1 MDLDRVEV
9 VFGTARFGSQDPD
22 DPVAVAHRG
31 NLGVGYDD
39 RAVGEIE
46 SGDRTMLDPGRAVAD
61 DIVEV
66 FLELVEHPLDPVA
79 LQRFLVPR
87 LRRREDVKVVVAL
100 IPDQC
105 LVELSG
111 AVEYI
116 DEIEHNAAL
125 APHDQVE
132 VAQPDIEV
140 DNDSPLAAQS
150 QPGGDR
156 GCGSGLADASLAR
169 SEHDYFG
176 PTALTLLPQQTPCD
190 GFAAVAAARESAASM
205 MSVNFARWSTDHRR
219 APSAP
224 VNPRAPAG
232 FDR

>member
-1 MDLDRVEV
+1 MDLDRVEF
-9 VFGTARFGSQDPD
+9 VFVTARFGRQDAD

-46 SGDRTMLDPGRAVAD
+46 SCDRTMLDPGRAVAD

-105 LVELSG
+105 LVELSV
-111 AVEYI
+111 AVDDI
-116 DEIEHNAAL
+116 DEIEHNAAF

-132 VAQPDIEV
+132 VAQPDIKV

-150 QPGGDR
+150 QPGDDR
-156 GCGSGLADASLAR
+156 GCGGALADPSL
-169 SEHDYFG
+169 SPSDYYSFAQ
-176 PTALTLLPQQTPCD
+176 PHLPPLPQPTPPPQLP
-190 GFAAVAAARESAASM
+190 AV
-205 MSVNFARWSTDHRR
+205 
-219 APSAP
+219 
-224 VNPRAPAG
+224 PA
-232 FDR
+232 

>member
-31 NLGVGYDD
+31 NLGVGYGA
-39 RAVGEIE
+39 RAGGERE
-46 SGDRTMLDPGRAVAD
+46 SGDRTVLDPGRAVAD

-66 FLELVEHPLDPVA
+66 FLQLVEHPLDPVP
-79 LQRFLVPR
+79 LQRFLVPP
-87 LRRREDVKVVVAL
+87 LRRREDVKVVVAV

-105 LVELSG
+105 VVELSV
-111 AVEYI
+111 AVDDI
-116 DEIEHNAAL
+116 DEIEHNAAF

-156 GCGSGLADASLAR
+156 GCGGGLADASLAR

-176 PTALTLLPQQTPCD
+176 QTDLPLLPQQTPCD
-190 GFAAVAAARESAASM
+190 GFAAVPAARASAASM
-205 MSVNFARWSTDHRR
+205 LNVNFARWSTDHRR
-219 APSAP
+219 ARSAP
-224 VNPRAPAG
+224 VNPGAPAE